1 VRNAEGQMVPLENV
15 TTVKPTTSAQVISH
29 YNLYR
34 SVEISGSAAPGYSSG
49 QALAA
54 MERATTQGMPQGFG
68 FEWSGLS
75 QEELESGGQTGFIFL
90 LGVLFVFLVL
100 AAQYESFVLPL
111 VVVLSVPLALLG
123 ALGGQALRG
132 LPNDVF
138 CQVGMVMLV
147 GLSSK
152 NAILIVELARR
163 LRGEGATAIDAVL
176 QACALRL
183 RPILMTSIAF
193 LLGVVPLM
201 FSSGAGSAARSSLGT
216 AVFSGM
222 AVSTALNLFFTP
234 LIFVLVDR
242 LRSLSGPRR
251 APA

>member
-1 VRNAEGQMVPLENV
+1 
-15 TTVKPTTSAQVISH
+15 
-29 YNLYR
+29 
-34 SVEISGSAAPGYSSG
+34 
-49 QALAA
+49 
-54 MERATTQGMPQGFG
+54 
-68 FEWSGLS
+68 
-75 QEELESGGQTGFIFL
+75 
-90 LGVLFVFLVL
+90 LVL
-100 AAQYESFVLPL
+100 AAQYESFVLPF

-123 ALGGQALRG
+123 ALGAQALRG

-163 LRGEGATAIDAVL
+163 LREEGASALEAA
-176 QACALRL
+176 QRACALRL

-216 AVFSGM
+216 AVFGGM
-222 AVSTALNLFFTP
+222 LVSTVLNVFFTP
-234 LIFVLVDR
+234 VLFVAVDR
-242 LRSLSGPRR
+242 LRSWAR
-251 APA
+251 